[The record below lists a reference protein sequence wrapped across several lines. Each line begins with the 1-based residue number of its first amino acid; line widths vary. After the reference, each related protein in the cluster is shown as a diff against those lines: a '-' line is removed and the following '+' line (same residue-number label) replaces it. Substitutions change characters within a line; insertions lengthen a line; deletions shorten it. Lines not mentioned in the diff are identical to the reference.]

1 MYLLILITGLMNQ
14 WRNSKWVIIRLI
26 VHHAINVTGEMTLPC
41 TMKSTMITFAIIVLK
56 SYKQNDKK
64 LLMQKK
70 EIVDMDFG
78 KEYVIRMCPELTEA
92 EVNVVIDE
100 VLIRYKSDEVYP
112 QMVRFIAKELYP
124 YIIRNDSRVYFLDG
138 RQYIEHA
145 ILLLSHANAEL
156 DKMRGQ
162 SDDVARTQIDI
173 KSSIHYLTEEL
184 DYIVGDDDVAN

>member
-1 MYLLILITGLMNQ
+1 MYSLILITGLMSQ
-14 WRNSKWVIIRLI
+14 WRNFKWIIIRLI

-41 TMKSTMITFAIIVLK
+41 TMKSTMITFATIVLK
-56 SYKQNDKK
+56 SYKQSAEK
-64 LLMQKK
+64 LLTQKK

-100 VLIRYKSDEVYP
+100 VLIRYKPDEVYP

-145 ILLLSHANAEL
+145 ILLLNHANAEL

-184 DYIVGDDDVAN
+184 NYIVGDDNVAN